1 MSKQTFEKHLNDEI
15 KRLPSEQAP
24 DRDLW
29 LGIEKAISKPH
40 STKLSAAKMTYG
52 LAASL
57 VVMSFVAWFSFQSGK
72 TVQGSE
78 LVAVLSEQHQAQKQA
93 LLVQYKNQTSATENW
108 QQQISELDEA
118 ANAIKKALEEEP
130 NNPALLKMLKH
141 VYEQQMSL
149 IERVHAPSWN
159 QI

>member
-1 MSKQTFEKHLNDEI
+1 MSKQTFEQRLNDEL
-15 KRLPSEQAP
+15 KQLPVEKTP
-24 DRDLW
+24 ERDLW
-29 LGIEKAISKPH
+29 VGIEQAISKTPTNA
-40 STKLSAAKMTYG
+40 SNRFRAAYG

-57 VVMSFVAWFSFQSGK
+57 MVVSLVAWFSFQSGK
-72 TVQGSE
+72 TIQGNE
-78 LVAVLSEQHQAQKQA
+78 LVAAMSAQHQQQKQA
-93 LLVQYKNQTSATENW
+93 LLVQYENQTSATKNW
-108 QQQISELDEA
+108 QEQIAELDEA